1 MGFLCGIDEA
11 GRGPLAGPVTAAAV
25 VLHNS
30 ELAEIVGDSKK
41 LTEHQRNSL
50 CTAIQSGA
58 LSWATGWA
66 WPEEIDERNI
76 HNATLLAMERAFQQL
91 HIPPSLIDRVE
102 VDGKFTPPL
111 DGWSGEKQAIIKG
124 DALVP
129 EIGAAS
135 IIAKVY
141 RDTLMQRY
149 HEMYPQWGFSSHKGY
164 PTKKHREICQTI
176 GLSPIHRKSFALK
189 PVRVKQINLDF
200 E

>member
-30 ELAEIVGDSKK
+30 ELAEMVGDSKK
-41 LTEHQRNSL
+41 LSERQRVSL
-50 CTAIQSGA
+50 CRAIQTQA

-66 WPEEIDERNI
+66 WPDEIDTLNI
-76 HNATLLAMERAFQQL
+76 HHATLLAMERAFQQL
-91 HIPPSLIDRVE
+91 PIPLAMINRVE

-111 DGWSGEKQAIIKG
+111 TGWEGTKQAIIKG

-141 RDTLMQRY
+141 RDALMQQY
-149 HEMYPQWGFSSHKGY
+149 HRIYPQWGFNAHKGY
-164 PTKKHREICQTI
+164 PTKKHRETCQTI
-176 GLSPIHRKSFALK
+176 GLSPIHRKSFTPK
-189 PVRVKQINLDF
+189 PVRIEQINLDF